1 MIKILIVDDSR
12 LFRERLKVFL
22 VEYPEV
28 SVVGEAW
35 EGQAALIKARELK
48 PDLVLMDVK
57 MGDTNGLDVT
67 MRLKGEFPDIKVIIL
82 SIYELE
88 AYRKAAELAGASSY
102 VTKKALVDALLPAIR
117 LVMHIDQ
124 SE

>member
-35 EGQAALIKARELK
+35 EGQVALIKARELK

>member
-88 AYRKAAELAGASSY
+88 AYRRAAETVGASAY
-102 VTKKALVDALLPAIR
+102 VTKKELVDELIPAIR
-117 LVMHIDQ
+117 LVMQINQ